1 MFTSILKVGILAT
14 FCLITAC
21 TSSLRIKSEPVE
33 LPELTVGPQKDLI
46 EKARH
51 RYPSGLYLFGIGQG
65 ESEKAASELARA
77 DLIKQIRVEMRVTWS
92 DFIRERG
99 GMTEQEVSRLVE
111 TNVAELVRGI
121 EIVERARDD
130 GASYAVAVL
139 PKAEMSRILESAKA
153 QKEVLS
159 APPESS
165 EPKEGIW
172 VQAEGIVPLAEDT
185 TVAEAKARSRDE
197 ARRKAIEKAVGTF
210 VKSQTIV
217 YNAQVAEDLVHSLVR
232 GIVVE
237 EQILEEGVRQ
247 LGQETGATALLYATK
262 LKAKVKPVRAERK
275 GDFRVKAVLN
285 KSVFQEGEEMQITA
299 AATKAAHFHIFNIGQ
314 DDTVTVLLP
323 NRFTSSNAVQA
334 QQELIFPDESQRTM
348 GIRLRVFPPQ
358 GERKAMEKIKVIATT
373 KQIDL
378 MKGKVREGV
387 YQVYAGKDAALVT
400 ELLKELSL
408 LDEAEWAEMTVP
420 YEVRK

>member
-1 MFTSILKVGILAT
+1 MFTNILKIGILAT
-14 FCLITAC
+14 CCFATAC
-21 TSSLRIKSEPVE
+21 AFHSKEQFKPGESSDLR
-33 LPELTVGPQKDLI
+33 LGRQHDLI
-46 EKARH
+46 EKIRQ
-51 RYPSGLYLFGIGQG
+51 RYPARLYLLGVGQG
-65 ESEKAASELARA
+65 ESEKAAMELARA
-77 DLIKQIRVEMRVTWS
+77 DLIKQIRVEMKVTWS

-99 GMTEQEVSRLVE
+99 GVTDQEVSRLIE

-121 EIVERARDD
+121 EIVERTTDS
-130 GASYAVAVL
+130 GASYVVAVL
-139 PKAEMSRILESAKA
+139 PKTEIVGILENAKA
-153 QKEVLS
+153 QKIPLS
-159 APPESS
+159 DPIDSS
-165 EPKEGIW
+165 GQKDGVW
-172 VQAEGIVPLAEDT
+172 VQAEGVVSLAENM

-210 VKSQTIV
+210 VKSQTII

-237 EQILEEGVRQ
+237 EQVLEEGLRQ
-247 LGQETGATALLYATK
+247 LGRETGDIALLYATK
-262 LKAKVKPVRAERK
+262 LKAKVKPMRVELR
-275 GDFRVKAVLN
+275 GDFRVKAALN
-285 KSVFQEGEEMQITA
+285 KTVFQEGEEMQITA

-323 NRFTSSNAVQA
+323 NRFTSSSTDQA
-334 QQELIFPDESQRTM
+334 RQELIFPDESQRTM

-420 YEVRK
+420 YEIRK

>member
-1 MFTSILKVGILAT
+1 
-14 FCLITAC
+14 
-21 TSSLRIKSEPVE
+21 
-33 LPELTVGPQKDLI
+33 
-46 EKARH
+46 
-51 RYPSGLYLFGIGQG
+51 
-65 ESEKAASELARA
+65 
-77 DLIKQIRVEMRVTWS
+77 
-92 DFIRERG
+92 
-99 GMTEQEVSRLVE
+99 
-111 TNVAELVRGI
+111 
-121 EIVERARDD
+121 
-130 GASYAVAVL
+130 
-139 PKAEMSRILESAKA
+139 MSRILESAKA

>member
-1 MFTSILKVGILAT
+1 MEK
-14 FCLITAC
+14 
-21 TSSLRIKSEPVE
+21 LR
-33 LPELTVGPQKDLI
+33 Q
-46 EKARH
+46 
-51 RYPSGLYLFGIGQG
+51 RYPAHLYLLGIGQG
-65 ESEKAASELARA
+65 ESEKSAIELARA
-77 DLIKQIRVEMRVTWS
+77 DLIKQIRVEMKVTWS

-99 GMTEQEVSRLVE
+99 GVTEQEVSRLIE
-111 TNVAELVRGI
+111 TNAAELVRGI
-121 EIVERARDD
+121 EIVERATDS
-130 GASYAVAVL
+130 GTSYVAAVM
-139 PKAEMSRILESAKA
+139 PKTEMLGILESAKA
-153 QKEVLS
+153 QKRPLS
-159 APPESS
+159 DPIDFSGQ
-165 EPKEGIW
+165 KDGIW
-172 VQAEGIVPLAEDT
+172 VQVEGIVSLAEDM

-210 VKSQTIV
+210 VKSQTII

-247 LGQETGATALLYATK
+247 LGQEAGGIALLYATK
-262 LKAKVKPVRAERK
+262 LKAKVKPLRVELK
-275 GDFRVKAVLN
+275 GDFKVKAALN
-285 KSVFQEGEEMQITA
+285 KTVFQEGEEMQITA
-299 AATKAAHFHIFNIGQ
+299 VATKAAHFHVFNVGQ

-323 NRFTSSNAVQA
+323 NRFTSSHADQA
-334 QQELIFPDESQRTM
+334 RQELIFPDESQRTM

-378 MKGKVREGV
+378 MKGRIREGV

-408 LDEAEWAEMTVP
+408 LDESEWDEMTIP